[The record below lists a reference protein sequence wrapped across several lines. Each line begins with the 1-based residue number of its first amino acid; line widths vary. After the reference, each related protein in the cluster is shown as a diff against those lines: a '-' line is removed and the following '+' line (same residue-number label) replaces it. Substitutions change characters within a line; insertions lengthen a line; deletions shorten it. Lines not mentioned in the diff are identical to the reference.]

1 MNIRVVRAMLYF
13 KTPHGDLKKSVNWSI
28 YEARALYTPTVTARD
43 AFNKFLN
50 YGANIINSSFRDLQY
65 LAEISFYEETRDVN
79 KLFYQKENK
88 TETIRIIR
96 SGDDIEFEVKK

>member
-13 KTPHGDLKKSVNWSI
+13 KTPHGDLKKCVNWSI
-28 YEARALYTPTVTARD
+28 YEARALYTTTVSAQD
-43 AFNKFLN
+43 AFDKFLK
-50 YGANIINSSFRDLQY
+50 YGANIINSSFRELKY